1 MEESKPRK
9 SRKSRKPTDRDT
21 VAPSTPDAD
30 ELRSGFIVAGT
41 PAAAKELAESY
52 PELVRPC
59 TADGMRAV
67 LDSLAKRKGKGT
79 VFVLRGSKAV
89 PLFDV

>member
-1 MEESKPRK
+1 MSKLATA
-9 SRKSRKPTDRDT
+9 KPAT
-21 VAPSTPDAD
+21 APSDAPKD
-30 ELRSGFIVAGT
+30 AKAPVDDLRAGFIVAGT

-52 PELVRPC
+52 PELVKPC
-59 TADGMRAV
+59 TVDGMRAL

-89 PLFDV
+89 PLFEV